1 MLPPPEPAA
10 GSADGSWIPR
20 LRSRRNS
27 SSSFED
33 RSCDLAGDQRKHG
46 PGNNIGRAC
55 RSFLSR
61 WQAHEVVGYGRAV
74 RAGGE
79 VGDVALQ
86 FGQGPDVPALGG
98 VR

>member
-1 MLPPPEPAA
+1 MGAGFPGCAPGATAAPALKI
-10 GSADGSWIPR
+10 GHVT
-20 LRSRRNS
+20 LRAISGN
-27 SSSFED
+27 
-33 RSCDLAGDQRKHG
+33 G